1 MMLELLTKFGA
12 PAHLVRLVANLH
24 ADVRVKLAVGEEEI
38 TFESTVGVKQ
48 GDTLAPILFL
58 FVVQAATETL
68 EPIFREKGLEP
79 LRFCTAPEGPLTG
92 RPVHQD
98 GDEFEL
104 RTVLYADDAGTAFT
118 SREDLEMGTRLLKAH
133 LLRFGLVMHCGRARE
148 DGSIEAK
155 SKTEAVYFP
164 PPGVLPTDDD
174 ISPLRVDDHRGIVT
188 FTDRFRYL
196 GSILCSSLT
205 DDAEV
210 GHRIAAAG
218 AVFAQL
224 QQRVFRT
231 DFGNRQLPQR
241 TKGKFYSSFVL
252 SILLYGCESW
262 LLTTPLLNEL
272 KTFHHRCVRAK
283 CGVSRCD
290 VREHGGHV
298 ALFTRLNVP
307 CVERLIS
314 NRKLRWAGHVARM
327 DIRDR
332 LPRKLLLAWVKDVSR
347 PRGRVFSYG
356 HDLSRELKSIGFN
369 LDDRAIR
376 MGVSPNWIDVAQRR
390 DAWRGLVEPLL
401 LMAEAKPIS
410 SQSSSAGDEICSTRH
425 EKDVMIGSRLQ
436 SLSATWSDR
445 LRPRG

>member
-1 MMLELLTKFGA
+1 M
-12 PAHLVRLVANLH
+12 
-24 ADVRVKLAVGEEEI
+24 
-38 TFESTVGVKQ
+38 
-48 GDTLAPILFL
+48 
-58 FVVQAATETL
+58 
-68 EPIFREKGLEP
+68 
-79 LRFCTAPEGPLTG
+79 
-92 RPVHQD
+92 
-98 GDEFEL
+98 
-104 RTVLYADDAGTAFT
+104 
-118 SREDLEMGTRLLKAH
+118 
-133 LLRFGLVMHCGRARE
+133 
-148 DGSIEAK
+148 
-155 SKTEAVYFP
+155 
-164 PPGVLPTDDD
+164 
-174 ISPLRVDDHRGIVT
+174 
-188 FTDRFRYL
+188 
-196 GSILCSSLT
+196 
-205 DDAEV
+205 
-210 GHRIAAAG
+210 
-218 AVFAQL
+218 
-224 QQRVFRT
+224 
-231 DFGNRQLPQR
+231 
-241 TKGKFYSSFVL
+241 
-252 SILLYGCESW
+252 
-262 LLTTPLLNEL
+262 
-272 KTFHHRCVRAK
+272 

-401 LMAEAKPIS
+401 LMTEAKPIS
-410 SQSSSAGDEICSTRH
+410 SQSSSTGDEIHSTRH
-425 EKDVMIGSRLQ
+425 NKDAMIGSRLQ

>member
-1 MMLELLTKFGA
+1 M
-12 PAHLVRLVANLH
+12 
-24 ADVRVKLAVGEEEI
+24 
-38 TFESTVGVKQ
+38 
-48 GDTLAPILFL
+48 
-58 FVVQAATETL
+58 
-68 EPIFREKGLEP
+68 
-79 LRFCTAPEGPLTG
+79 
-92 RPVHQD
+92 
-98 GDEFEL
+98 
-104 RTVLYADDAGTAFT
+104 
-118 SREDLEMGTRLLKAH
+118 
-133 LLRFGLVMHCGRARE
+133 
-148 DGSIEAK
+148 
-155 SKTEAVYFP
+155 
-164 PPGVLPTDDD
+164 
-174 ISPLRVDDHRGIVT
+174 
-188 FTDRFRYL
+188 
-196 GSILCSSLT
+196 
-205 DDAEV
+205 

-272 KTFHHRCVRAK
+272 KKFHHRCVRTM
-283 CGVSRCD
+283 CGVSLCD

-307 CVERLIS
+307 CVERIIS

-376 MGVSPNWIDVAQRR
+376 MGVSPNWIDLAQRR